1 MSPPAL
7 EGVPLTQPLEKRG
20 TIRFPFRLKMAAISA
35 VAVVLTLAV
44 IMVPVYESSRQ
55 QLAAVHGDRLLGIAR
70 GATLVVPAESLDVI
84 AANGQNTEAFRATRS
99 ALLHAWIANGAG
111 EGDLVNGL
119 AIVRPDSNG
128 RMRVLVHA
136 SWQPGAPQYQR
147 PWISPP
153 GLVDSMM
160 IGHEAYTGVYS
171 TDEGSLLSA
180 EVPVR
185 RPNGSTAGFIVA
197 TLRADAFLTD
207 LRWEL
212 LRFTPFP
219 LIALLLALALSYWG
233 AARLT
238 RGLDEVTRHSDAL
251 ATGQLRHELH
261 YVSSDEIGAMAESV
275 RRMTTALRALLLE
288 IDIGASEVAA
298 TAEELAASAEEMT
311 ASTDQVSGA
320 ARAIANAT
328 TTQTTNIHAA
338 TQGSTQ
344 VADRA
349 FTVAGHAHDAQNA
362 TDIMARSAA
371 RGVTAAGQA
380 LESMTAIAA
389 VTRDAVPAVV
399 ELGEK
404 SQRIGKIT
412 ETIAAIA
419 KQTNLLALNAAIEA
433 ARAGEHGK
441 GFAVVAEEVRKLA
454 NQTAHALDTIRTL
467 AAEIRSAA
475 IRTEEQITQV
485 TDRVAVGES
494 VIRASSGALAQ
505 IGKEIEASR
514 SAVDLIV
521 ASAEAQ
527 RDDAAALAREIEALA
542 TAAEQNAATA
552 EHVSGVV
559 EQQTESMDAVVQSSQ
574 HLASI
579 AERLKQ
585 SMARFNL

>member
-1 MSPPAL
+1 M
-7 EGVPLTQPLEKRG
+7 EDGTLTQPLEKRG
-20 TIRFPFRLKMAAISA
+20 KIRFPFRLKMAAISA
-35 VAVVLTLAV
+35 AAVVLTLAV
-44 IMVPVYESSRQ
+44 IMVPVYVSSRN
-55 QLAAVHGDRLLGIAR
+55 QLAKVHGDRLLGIAR
-70 GATLVVPAESLDVI
+70 GATLVVSAESLDVV
-84 AANGQNTEAFRATRS
+84 AAKGQLTPAFRDTRS
-99 ALLHAWIANGAG
+99 ALLHAWIANGAS
-111 EGDLVNGL
+111 ESDLVNGL
-119 AIVRPDSNG
+119 AIVHADSNG
-128 RMRVLVHA
+128 RWSVLVHA
-136 SWQPGAPQYQR
+136 SWQPGQPQYAR
-147 PWISPP
+147 PWTPPP
-153 GLVDSMM
+153 GLSDSMDL
-160 IGHEAYTGVYS
+160 GRESYTEVYV

-180 EVPVR
+180 EVPIHR
-185 RPNGSTAGFIVA
+185 GDGSIAGFIVA
-197 TLRADAFLTD
+197 TLRADQFLNE
-207 LRWEL
+207 LRWQL
-212 LRFTPFP
+212 VRFTPFP
-219 LIALLLALALSYWG
+219 LVALLLALGLSYWG
-233 AARLT
+233 ASRLT
-238 RGLDEVTRHSDAL
+238 RGLDEVTRHTDAV

-261 YVSSDEIGAMAESV
+261 YIAADEIGAMAESV
-275 RRMTTALRALLLE
+275 RRMTTGLRGLLLE
-288 IDIGASEVAA
+288 LDLGANEVAA
-298 TAEELAASAEEMT
+298 TAEELAASAQEMT

-320 ARAIANAT
+320 ARAIAGAT
-328 TTQTTNIHAA
+328 ATQTQNIKAA
-338 TQGSTQ
+338 TEGSTR

-349 FTVAGHAHDAQNA
+349 FTVAGHARNAQTA
-362 TDIMARSAA
+362 SDIMARSAA
-371 RGVTAAGQA
+371 RGVTAASQA

-389 VTRDAVPAVV
+389 VTHDAVPAVV

-441 GFAVVAEEVRKLA
+441 GFAVVADEVRKLA
-454 NQTAHALDTIRTL
+454 NQTAHALDNIRTL

-485 TDRVAVGES
+485 TDRVTVGEG
-494 VIRASSGALAQ
+494 VIRASSGALSQ

-514 SAVDLIV
+514 TAVDLIV

-527 RDDAAALAREIEALA
+527 RDDAAALANEIEALA
-542 TAAEQNAATA
+542 TAAEQNAGTA

>member
-1 MSPPAL
+1 M
-7 EGVPLTQPLEKRG
+7 EDGPLKQPHHDRG

-35 VAVVLTLAV
+35 AAVVLTLAV
-44 IMVPVYESSRQ
+44 IMVPVYLGTRS
-55 QLAAVHGDRLLGIAR
+55 QLDKVHGDRLLGIAR
-70 GATLVVPAESLDVI
+70 GATLVVSADSLDAI
-84 AANGQNTEAFRATRS
+84 AAGGQTTSAFRDMRS
-99 ALLHAWIANGAG
+99 ALLHAWIANGAS
-111 EGDLVNGL
+111 ESDLVNGL
-119 AIVRPDSNG
+119 AIVRPDSMG
-128 RMRVLVHA
+128 HWRVLVHA
-136 SWQPGAPQYQR
+136 SWQPGQPQYAR

-153 GLVDSMM
+153 GLADSMDL
-160 IGHEAYTGVYS
+160 GREAYTGIYVA
-171 TDEGSLLSA
+171 DGSSQLSA

-185 RPNGSTAGFIVA
+185 RSDGSIAGFIVA
-197 TLRADAFLTD
+197 TLRADQFLSE
-207 LRWEL
+207 LRWQL
-212 LRFTPFP
+212 ARFTPFP
-219 LIALLLALALSYWG
+219 LVALLLALGLAYWG

-238 RGLDEVTRHSDAL
+238 RGLDEVTRHTDAV

-261 YVSSDEIGAMAESV
+261 YISADEIGAMAESV
-275 RRMTTALRALLLE
+275 RRMTTGLRSLLLE
-288 IDIGASEVAA
+288 LDLGSNEVAA
-298 TAEELAASAEEMT
+298 TAEQLAASAQEMT
-311 ASTDQVSGA
+311 ANTDQVSDA
-320 ARAIANAT
+320 ARAIAMAT
-328 TTQTTNIHAA
+328 ATQTQNVKSA
-338 TQGSTQ
+338 TEGSTR

-349 FTVAGHAHDAQNA
+349 FTVAGHARNAQNA
-362 TDIMARSAA
+362 SDIVARSAA

-380 LESMTAIAA
+380 LESMTAITA
-389 VTRDAVPAVV
+389 VTHDAVPAVV

-454 NQTAHALDTIRTL
+454 NQTAHALDNIRTL
-467 AAEIRSAA
+467 AAEIRTAA
-475 IRTEEQITQV
+475 IRTEERIAQV
-485 TDRVAVGES
+485 TDRVAVGEG

-527 RDDAAALAREIEALA
+527 RDDAASLAREIEALA
-542 TAAEQNAATA
+542 LAAEQNAATA
-552 EHVSGVV
+552 ERVSGVV

-585 SMARFNL
+585 SMSRFSL

>member
-1 MSPPAL
+1 
-7 EGVPLTQPLEKRG
+7 
-20 TIRFPFRLKMAAISA
+20 MAAISA
-35 VAVVLTLAV
+35 AAVVLTLGV
-44 IMVPVYESSRQ
+44 IMAPVYVSGRN
-55 QLAAVHGDRLLGIAR
+55 QLAKVHGDRLLGMAR

-84 AANGQNTEAFRATRS
+84 ATKGQETPAFRDTRS
-99 ALLHAWIANGAG
+99 ALLHAWIANGAS
-111 EGDLVNGL
+111 ESDLVNGL
-119 AIVRPDSNG
+119 EIVRADSLG
-128 RMRVLVHA
+128 RWRVLVHA
-136 SWQPGAPQYQR
+136 SWQPGQPQYR
-147 PWISPP
+147 VPWIAPP
-153 GLVDSMM
+153 GLADSLRA
-160 IGHEAYTGVYS
+160 GREAYTGVYV
-171 TDEGSLLSA
+171 TDDGSLLSA

-185 RPNGSTAGFIVA
+185 RPDGSIAGFIVA
-197 TLRADAFLTD
+197 TLTADQFLSE
-207 LRWEL
+207 LRWQL
-212 LRFTPFP
+212 IRFVPFP
-219 LIALLLALALSYWG
+219 LLALLLALALSYWG

-238 RGLDEVTRHSDAL
+238 RGLDDVTRHTDAV

-261 YVSSDEIGAMAESV
+261 YVAADEIGAMAESV
-275 RRMTTALRALLLE
+275 RRMTVGLRNLLLE
-288 IDIGASEVAA
+288 LDTGANEVAA

-311 ASTDQVSGA
+311 AGTDQVSGA

-328 TTQTTNIHAA
+328 ATQTRNVKAA
-338 TQGSTQ
+338 TEGSTR

-349 FTVAGHAHDAQNA
+349 FTVAGHARNAQNA
-362 TDIMARSAA
+362 SDIVARSAA

-389 VTRDAVPAVV
+389 VTREAVPAVV

-441 GFAVVAEEVRKLA
+441 GFAVVADEVRKLA
-454 NQTAHALDTIRTL
+454 NQTAAALDNIRTL
-467 AAEIRSAA
+467 AGEIRGVA
-475 IRTEEQITQV
+475 IRTEEQIAQV
-485 TDRVAVGES
+485 TDRVAVGEG

-527 RDDAAALAREIEALA
+527 RDDAASLAREIEELA

-552 EHVSGVV
+552 EQMSNVV
-559 EQQTESMDAVVQSSQ
+559 EQQTESMNAVVQSSQ
-574 HLASI
+574 HLAAI
-579 AERLKQ
+579 AERLRQ